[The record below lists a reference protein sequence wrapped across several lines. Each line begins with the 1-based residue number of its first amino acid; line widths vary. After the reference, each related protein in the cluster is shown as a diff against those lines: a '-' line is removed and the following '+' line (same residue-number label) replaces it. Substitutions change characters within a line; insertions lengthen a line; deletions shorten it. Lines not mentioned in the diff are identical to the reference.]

1 MDSVSHVNAKCVT
14 LKDSGLL
21 NGKRNVNWI
30 FLAFVFS
37 RDVNTV
43 ITSLYS
49 LISGPL
55 RTASQWFWGWGWGIK
70 APLRPRCIAQLYNP
84 PAIIPLRRGQRKGP
98 GFWLLLEWGCG
109 HRTMERGKLGPG
121 LAFPQRGPF
130 LFLSYHCPS
139 AFLEFVNNEE
149 ICGKLLTR
157 RKACQ
162 DDLDLSQLSMKGR
175 FRRIETLLSAPDSKS
190 SPFLSWGS

>member
-14 LKDSGLL
+14 LNDSGLL
-21 NGKRNVNWI
+21 NGKRKVNWI

-37 RDVNTV
+37 RNVNTV
-43 ITSLYS
+43 ITSLYP

-84 PAIIPLRRGQRKGP
+84 PAITPLQRGQRKGP

-121 LAFPQRGPF
+121 LEFPQRGPF
-130 LFLSYHCPS
+130 LFLSYHCP
-139 AFLEFVNNEE
+139 LCLLR
-149 ICGKLLTR
+149 ICEQWGNLWQALDRKKSVSRWSWPFSTLHEGKIPEDRNTSLCTR
-157 RKACQ
+157 FQ
-162 DDLDLSQLSMKGR
+162 V
-175 FRRIETLLSAPDSKS
+175 
-190 SPFLSWGS
+190 